1 MATIQD
7 KCAELIK
14 LAADISVMN
23 FASHSASKSGIN
35 GDDIKDI
42 IDNKSVNSNSS
53 KINVSINP
61 VDNARSTY
69 YKKIPI
75 RLDGKYDIGELF
87 IKVMGDEDNKGV
99 FKWYSIIE
107 KENNHF
113 NLKGEIKSPLNIIDI
128 SWKSNGLFIFTL
140 KYEDII
146 WTGERPLELA
156 DSDIDLEMDPDDYLH
171 MSNRSSSDSDYKEG
185 DEDEGDEDE
194 DDEGEEDEDGD
205 GDGDGEEDGDGDEDD
220 DDDDDDEDEDEGDE
234 DDYYRRNT
242 DKNGED
248 SEEEDD
254 ELKDIVIKREG
265 IHVSIA

>member
-75 RLDGKYDIGELF
+75 KLDGKYDIGELF

-146 WTGERPLELA
+146 WTGERPPELA

-185 DEDEGDEDE
+185 DEDED
-194 DDEGEEDEDGD
+194 
-205 GDGDGEEDGDGDEDD
+205 
-220 DDDDDDEDEDEGDE
+220 DEGDE